1 MERRRTACQRRL
13 PLVALPITLFLL
25 ACQAEVPEPPPCHD
39 ECTDGIALRSLRETM
54 KLVYNLT
61 LQANPVGEQDETTDC
76 PLGGSAR
83 VYGTATSE
91 PVHGATEVEL
101 TYELRDCAYIERDD
115 EPEESYE
122 MTIDGTITQSGTMAV
137 QPSATTALLMQS
149 DSMSLHG
156 DVYDPPREFH
166 EDDCVVDVAQSGN
179 DLSGMF
185 CGREAG
191 VDLGGFP
198 N

>member
-1 MERRRTACQRRL
+1 MTLRWVLGTLAILAQGAL
-13 PLVALPITLFLL
+13 LVGCSDPA
-25 ACQAEVPEPPPCHD
+25 
-39 ECTDGIALRSLRETM
+39 
-54 KLVYNLT
+54 
-61 LQANPVGEQDETTDC
+61 
-76 PLGGSAR
+76 
-83 VYGTATSE
+83 
-91 PVHGATEVEL
+91 
-101 TYELRDCAYIERDD
+101 D

-156 DVYDPPREFH
+156 DVYDPPRDFD
-166 EDDCVVDVAQSGN
+166 EDDCLVDVAQNGN

-191 VDLGGFP
+191 VDLGGFQ

>member
-1 MERRRTACQRRL
+1 
-13 PLVALPITLFLL
+13 
-25 ACQAEVPEPPPCHD
+25 VPEPPPCHD